1 MHKFINL
8 RDGRIDISSYRYAD
22 HQVTTLTDLIN
33 NAVEGKGD
41 YLTADFSADA
51 LCAHPEAG
59 EFLKQYGVKCGTRRG
74 GVVVVIDWD
83 SFVVFADNTVTVDIA

>member
-1 MHKFINL
+1 MNKFINL

-22 HQVTTLTDLIN
+22 HQVTTLDDLIN

-41 YLTADFSADA
+41 YLTASFDANA
-51 LCAHPEAG
+51 LCAHPEAH
-59 EFLKQYGVKCGTRRG
+59 EFLNRYGVKCGTRRG

-83 SFVVFADNTVTVDIA
+83 SFLVFADNTVVVDA